1 MKSTPLFK
9 LISDAVV
16 NGELPEDFSLPKLS
30 DDNCVIAF
38 ADGAMDGIGIYHM
51 QAKELSES
59 ELSLIAGAI
68 QAVNMRDFGKADEL
82 FLKLSETVNALYAID
97 AIQNY
102 IVENKDALKASN
114 LSEYAIALVRLSSNR
129 ECVKYG
135 LSVLEL
141 FDLDRNEP
149 IKNDIRTIGLSDEF
163 TLFSLYVMH
172 HWKDGNDEIF
182 RLAKKVHGWGRIHAI
197 ELLEPETEEIRRWLL
212 TDAVHNNI
220 SPSYSALTCWRKSDA
235 EQVLKSHPTYEEF
248 AGIRDLLDGLFNEG
262 PVTGISALE
271 NEEEIV
277 QTFLDEVQTMQ
288 LELKDYELMHTIL
301 AYCKKTDAEKCSI
314 ALSCRKFLTSYRCW
328 CLVKDAVI
336 EGKNIDMAVDIGFP
350 CKPYIIDL
358 MKSSF
363 EEHYPL
369 CRHLAHDAESRK
381 ILLDLYREK
390 LPLETMK
397 TLPGTTLGLGKE
409 YWRQS
414 ALEFLL
420 QELRQYPFEGQEF
433 VETALQSEPVRTR
446 NGALYVL
453 EFWVAT
459 KGKPLSEILP
469 GFYDLL
475 TRLRALEPTE
485 HNKDRMD
492 KLLSGATV
500 FDEVGEIKKKVEFT
514 RNTLNI
520 LADAISDIGSWQWW
534 EIGDDMV
541 QMEFCD
547 VQLYDD
553 SKAEKEAHS
562 STIAVR
568 FYGNTFAV
576 FLDNIE
582 DEEWPYKLYN
592 DNIAPFPLETY
603 ELDFDNVKFA
613 KEVMKEY
620 KHRHPMRPRFDESLF
635 SSTKH
640 LMAGKCDGVGFVVGG
655 DEIKVVTHNK
665 KFTEENIE
673 AANKRWWRYWEDYWR
688 KGKKEGYEKDWACEV
703 SIPVD
708 LDNPIG
714 NYHDEE

>member
-9 LISDAVV
+9 YISDAVV

-30 DDNCVIAF
+30 DDNCVIAY
-38 ADGAMDGIGIYHM
+38 ADGAIDGIGIYHM
-51 QAKELSES
+51 QAKELTES
-59 ELSLIAGAI
+59 DLSLIAEAI
-68 QAVNMRDFGKADEL
+68 QAVNNRDFDKADEL

-97 AIQNY
+97 AIQKY
-102 IVENKDALKASN
+102 IVDNKDALKAGN
-114 LSEYAIALVRLSSNR
+114 LSEYATTLVKLSSNR

-135 LSVLEL
+135 LTVLEL
-141 FDLDRNEP
+141 FDTDRNES

-163 TLFSLYVMH
+163 TLFSIYVMQ

-197 ELLEPETEEIRRWLL
+197 ELLEPETEEIRKWLL
-212 TDAVHNNI
+212 TDAVHNNVM
-220 SPSYSALTCWRKSDA
+220 PPYSALTCWRKSNA

-248 AGIRDLLDGLFNEG
+248 AGIRDIIAGLFDEG

-277 QTFLDEVQTMQ
+277 KTFLDVAQTMQ
-288 LELKDYELMHTIL
+288 LELKDYELIHTIL
-301 AYCKKTDAEKCSI
+301 AYCKETNAEKSPI
-314 ALSCRKFLTSYRCW
+314 ALSCKKFLSTYRCW
-328 CLVKDAVI
+328 CLVQDAVR
-336 EGKNIDMAVDIGFP
+336 EGNSIDMAIDIGFP
-350 CKPYIIDL
+350 CKPYIIEL

-363 EEHYPL
+363 EKHYPL

-381 ILLDLYREK
+381 VLLDLYREK

-397 TLPGTTLGLGKE
+397 TLPGTTHGLGQE
-409 YWRQS
+409 YWRQR

-446 NGALYVL
+446 NSALYVL
-453 EFWVAT
+453 EFWVAI

-485 HNKDRMD
+485 HNKDRID
-492 KLLSGATV
+492 KLLSGATA
-500 FDEVGEIKKKVEFT
+500 FDEVGEIKKEVEFS

-520 LADAISDIGSWQWW
+520 LADAISDIGSWLWW
-534 EIGDDMV
+534 RIDDDMV

-592 DNIAPFPLETY
+592 DIIDPFPLETY
-603 ELDFDNVKFA
+603 ELNFDNVKFA
-613 KEVMKEY
+613 KEVMREY
-620 KHRHPMRPRFDESLF
+620 RHRKPMRPRFDESLF

-640 LMAGKCDGVGFVVGG
+640 LMAGKCNDVGFVVGG

-665 KFTEENIE
+665 AFTEENIE
-673 AANKRWWRYWEDYWR
+673 AANKRWWKYWEDYWR

-703 SIPVD
+703 TIPID
-708 LDNPIG
+708 LNNPID
-714 NYHDEE
+714 NYPEEK

>member
-9 LISDAVV
+9 HISDAVV

-51 QAKELSES
+51 QARELSES
-59 ELSLIAGAI
+59 DLLLIAEAV
-68 QAVNMRDFGKADEL
+68 QAANIRDFDKADEL

-102 IVENKDALKASN
+102 IVDNKDTLKASN

-135 LSVLEL
+135 LSILEL
-141 FDLDRNEP
+141 FDTDRSES

-163 TLFSLYVMH
+163 TLFSIYVML
-172 HWKDGNDEIF
+172 HWKDGNNEIF

-197 ELLEPETEEIRRWLL
+197 EQLEPTSEEIRRWLL

-220 SPSYSALTCWRKSDA
+220 SPSYSALTCWRKSNA
-235 EQVLKSHPTYEEF
+235 EQVLKNHPTYEEF
-248 AGIRDLLDGLFNEG
+248 AGIRDIIDGLFDEG
-262 PVTGISALE
+262 PVAGISALE
-271 NEEEIV
+271 NEEEIIK
-277 QTFLDEVQTMQ
+277 TFLDKAQTMQ
-288 LELKDYELMHTIL
+288 LELNDYELINTIL
-301 AYCKKTDAEKCSI
+301 AYCKKTGAEKCSI
-314 ALSCRKFLTSYRCW
+314 ALSCRKFLSSYRCW
-328 CLVKDAVI
+328 CLVKDALM
-336 EGKNIDMAVDIGFP
+336 EGKNFDMAIDIGFP
-350 CKPYIIDL
+350 CKPYIIES

-363 EEHYPL
+363 EKHYSL
-369 CRHLAHDAESRK
+369 CRHLVHDAESRK
-381 ILLDLYREK
+381 FVLDLYREK

-397 TLPGTTLGLGKE
+397 TLPGTTLGLGRE
-409 YWRQS
+409 YWRQH

-433 VETALQSEPVRTR
+433 VEAALQSEPVRTR

-459 KGKPLSEILP
+459 KGKPLAEILP
-469 GFYDLL
+469 SFYDLL
-475 TRLRALEPTE
+475 TRLRTLEPTE
-485 HNKDRMD
+485 HNKVRMD
-492 KLLSGATV
+492 KLLSGATA
-500 FDEVGEIKKKVEFT
+500 FEEVGEIKKKVEFS

-582 DEEWPYKLYN
+582 DDKWLYKLYH
-592 DNIAPFPLETY
+592 DAIDPIPLEGY
-603 ELDFDNVKFA
+603 ELDFDNVKSA
-613 KEVMKEY
+613 KKVMREY
-620 KHRHPMRPRFDESLF
+620 RHRHPMRPRFDESLF

-640 LMAGKCDGVGFVVGG
+640 LMAGKCNDVGFVVGG
-655 DEIKVVTHNK
+655 DEIEVVSHNK
-665 KFTEENIE
+665 VFTEENIE
-673 AANKRWWRYWEDYWR
+673 MAHKRWWKYWEDYWR

-703 SIPVD
+703 TIPAD
-708 LDNPIG
+708 LNNPIG
-714 NYHDEE
+714 NYPDEE